1 MEEPVPPPPDDD
13 EFYSSSLLEFSLADV
28 VARGG
33 YTYYVK

>member
-1 MEEPVPPPPDDD
+1 VPPPPEED

-33 YTYYVK
+33 